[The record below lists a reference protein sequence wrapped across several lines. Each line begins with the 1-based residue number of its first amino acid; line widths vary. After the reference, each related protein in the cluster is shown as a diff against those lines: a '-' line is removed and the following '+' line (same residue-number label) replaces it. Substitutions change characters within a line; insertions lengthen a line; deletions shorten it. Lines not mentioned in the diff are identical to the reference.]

1 MAKQLLIYERAVPIS
16 TEAHKDWCVKT
27 EETYNFAKEI
37 NSVPVLAAE
46 FAVCA
51 LENAIVFAGEED
63 ALFPSVILGMEAEKN
78 SHVKADG
85 TWNGL
90 YVPAFLRRYPFV
102 FSKSDD
108 GETFTLCV
116 DEEFSG
122 FNNEGLGERLFDADG
137 KRTQYLETMLQFIQQ
152 YQNQFTRTQEFVQK
166 LVKLDLFEPATA
178 QFQVGDR
185 KSSLAGFKTI
195 SREKLKALSPKK
207 LKDLLEADELE
218 LIFLHLQ
225 SLNNLTP
232 MARRLSAELT

>member
-1 MAKQLLIYERAVPIS
+1 MAKQLLIYERAVPVS

-27 EETYNFAKEI
+27 DESYHFAKDI

-51 LENAIVFAGEED
+51 LENAIVFAGED
-63 ALFPSVILGMEAEKN
+63 GALFPSVILGMEAEKN
-78 SHVKADG
+78 AHVKEDG

-102 FSKSDD
+102 FSKSED
-108 GETFTLCV
+108 GATFTLCI
-116 DEEFSG
+116 DEEFDG
-122 FNNEGLGERLFDADG
+122 FNNEGLGERLFDVEG

-152 YQNQFTRTQEFVQK
+152 YQNQFTRTQEFAKK
-166 LVKLDLFEPATA
+166 LAKLDLFEPATA
-178 QFQVGDR
+178 QFQIGDK
-185 KSSLAGFKTI
+185 KSSLAGFQTI

-207 LKDLLEADELE
+207 LKDLLDKDELE

-232 MARRLSAELT
+232 MARRLSAQAV